1 MKNYLFKEIID
12 LIKYVQDKNT
22 IGIITANDKMDKQN
36 IVTLLFILIMAQ
48 MRAETS
54 PSELNNLKLQFV
66 CLENDLKLYEE

>member
-48 MRAETS
+48 MRAAIS
-54 PSELNNLKLQFV
+54 PSELNNLKVQFV
-66 CLENDLKLYEE
+66 RLEYDLKLHEE